1 MPRLFLLFS
10 LILLLLTACG
20 NNGEAVSLP
29 IPDLLSDSS
38 PGESQ
43 PVPLPDPVVQV
54 TPTPPLPPTFTPDP
68 MTHQGHL
75 YLLPVSG
82 ANGRLQ
88 YIHIV
93 RPGETLSSLSQL
105 YGVNLADLSRV
116 NKITDPNI
124 IRVGTA
130 LVIPLFG
137 E

>member
-29 IPDLLSDSS
+29 IPDLLNDSS

-43 PVPLPDPVVQV
+43 PVPPPAPVVQV

-116 NKITDPNI
+116 NKITDPNV